1 MPSQQESDHA
11 LALANISS
19 VDQAHE
25 IARQVSQALQQ
36 HGRLSS
42 VISPFLLSAAAKVRV
57 TINQGLVPQ
66 WNCVRVD
73 DPRMESHPFFPK
85 TVGYVQPAPEPAP
98 APALSPVLPPAPKR
112 MSVPPIDALPRAS
125 CAHNLTVTGTMTDK
139 GKQSDRGT
147 RRSRDNSP
155 NAKPG
160 RKKQKVLKRLSKAII
175 SDTEDKDRQPTG
187 TIVVKQRPKII
198 KSSGA
203 AAPKSKG
210 MTKNVKQPEAEANI
224 GRVQPKGKGKEK
236 AVNIAEPVRG
246 RGLLKADAEEYA
258 PPCKRCIG
266 EPCFVVVGRKGQA
279 IKSCT
284 KCHFMKVRCNRPVS
298 VDTQHPSTMQA
309 PKSHPWSKAALASK
323 LKAKSRTTRAT
334 SRACPPTPIVESEDT
349 ADTEVSATSQ
359 DDVEMDH
366 DTDAERDTDIA
377 ANMSD
382 EPADQIM
389 VDQPGAIASAADF
402 PADHWLEA
410 TDDAPIP
417 IPPPTPPANP
427 LSLPSTPTIL
437 ERVLALTTQVTDMQ
451 MANNN
456 VLARVN
462 AMEQEFDTRIS
473 SMRAELSSMQLDV
486 GATVTL
492 VNGLVCLVEK
502 LRQERVIANPS
513 FPLPM
518 LSHGNESSAT
528 AFGMRYMNSVFSPSA
543 APTSL
548 SAGVGQTSASRPPGR
563 PDMQGDTFTSE

>member
-1 MPSQQESDHA
+1 MNSLEPSNST
-11 LALANISS
+11 
-19 VDQAHE
+19 
-25 IARQVSQALQQ
+25 
-36 HGRLSS
+36 
-42 VISPFLLSAAAKVRV
+42 AATKVRA

-73 DPRMESHPFFPK
+73 DPHMKSHPFFPK
-85 TVGYVQPAPEPAP
+85 TVGYVQPAPALAPAPAPAPEPAP

-112 MSVPPIDALPRAS
+112 MSVLPIDALPRAGH
-125 CAHNLTVTGTMTDK
+125 AHNLTVTGTMTDK

-147 RRSRDNSP
+147 RRSRDDSP
-155 NAKPG
+155 NAEPG
-160 RKKQKVLKRLSKAII
+160 RKKQKVLKCLSKAII

-198 KSSGA
+198 ESSGA

-210 MTKNVKQPEAEANI
+210 MTKNVKQVRFTTSSLSSHITDLQPEAEANI

-246 RGLLKADAEEYA
+246 RGLLKADAEE
-258 PPCKRCIG
+258 
-266 EPCFVVVGRKGQA
+266 
-279 IKSCT
+279 
-284 KCHFMKVRCNRPVS
+284 VRCNRPVS
-298 VDTQHPSTMQA
+298 VDTRRPSTTQA
-309 PKSHPWSKAALASK
+309 PKSHPRSKAAPASK
-323 LKAKSRTTRAT
+323 LKAKSQTTRAT
-334 SRACPPTPIVESEDT
+334 SRARPPTPIMESEDT
-349 ADTEVSATSQ
+349 ADTEASATSQ

-377 ANMSD
+377 ADMSD

-417 IPPPTPPANP
+417 IPPPTPPADP

-437 ERVLALTTQVTDMQ
+437 ECVLALTTQVTDMQ
-451 MANNN
+451 MADNNA
-456 VLARVN
+456 LARVN

-473 SMRAELSSMQLDV
+473 SMCAELSSMQLDV

-513 FPLPM
+513 FPPPM

-528 AFGMRYMNSVFSPSA
+528 AFGMRYMNGVFGPLA

-548 SAGVGQTSASRPPGR
+548 SAGVGQTSASCPPGR
-563 PDMQGDTFTSE
+563 PDTQGDTFTSE